1 MVTCHAQEYFIC
13 VQDCDEESGSTCGG
27 YAANHEYKYLRNT
40 MKDCCEDNMGW
51 EPVVKCIEA
60 SKKHSHT
67 TRRLVEVEDSQGDKR
82 VFTGMHEILKAKIGK
97 LEDTIN
103 TNGKALGDAN
113 KALGDAIEGRLV
125 LVEDTISTNGD
136 AIEGRLVLVESKMEE
151 LEGDMKEMKGDMK
164 EIKGLLMQLVGSNN
178 VETKTNE

>member
-1 MVTCHAQEYFIC
+1 
-13 VQDCDEESGSTCGG
+13 
-27 YAANHEYKYLRNT
+27 
-40 MKDCCEDNMGW
+40 MGW
-51 EPVVKCIEA
+51 EPVVKCIDA
-60 SKKHSHT
+60 SKQYAHT

-103 TNGKALGDAN
+103 ANG

-164 EIKGLLMQLVGSNN
+164 EMKGLLMQLVGSNN
-178 VETKTNE
+178 VETKANE

>member
-27 YAANHEYKYLRNT
+27 YATNHEYKYLRNT

-51 EPVVKCIEA
+51 EPVGRCITA
-60 SKKHSHT
+60 SEQHSHT
-67 TRRLVEVEDSQGDKR
+67 TRRLLDEDRQEDKR
-82 VFTGMHEILKAKIGK
+82 VFTGMYEILKTKIGK

-103 TNGKALGDAN
+103 TKF
-113 KALGDAIEGRLV
+113 V
-125 LVEDTISTNGD
+125 S
-136 AIEGRLVLVESKMEE
+136 VESKMEE
-151 LEGDMKEMKGDMK
+151 ANMNDKALEGRIAAIEGDMKEMKGDMK

>member
-1 MVTCHAQEYFIC
+1 
-13 VQDCDEESGSTCGG
+13 
-27 YAANHEYKYLRNT
+27 
-40 MKDCCEDNMGW
+40 MGW

-103 TNGKALGDAN
+103 ANGKALGE
-113 KALGDAIEGRLV
+113 LG
-125 LVEDTISTNGD
+125 DTISTNGD

>member
-1 MVTCHAQEYFIC
+1 
-13 VQDCDEESGSTCGG
+13 
-27 YAANHEYKYLRNT
+27 
-40 MKDCCEDNMGW
+40 MGW

-103 TNGKALGDAN
+103 TNG
-113 KALGDAIEGRLV
+113 DAIE
-125 LVEDTISTNGD
+125 S
-136 AIEGRLVLVESKMEE
+136 RLVLVESKMEK
-151 LEGDMKEMKGDMK
+151 LEGDMQ
-164 EIKGLLMQLVGSNN
+164 EIKELLMQLVGSNN
-178 VETKTNE
+178 VETKTRE

>member
-1 MVTCHAQEYFIC
+1 
-13 VQDCDEESGSTCGG
+13 
-27 YAANHEYKYLRNT
+27 
-40 MKDCCEDNMGW
+40 MGW

-103 TNGKALGDAN
+103 ANGKALGDAN
-113 KALGDAIEGRLV
+113 KAIEGRLV
-125 LVEDTISTNGD
+125 L
-136 AIEGRLVLVESKMEE
+136 LESKMEE